1 MVDIKGTAAAK
12 SYTFWTIF
20 IKTKYDEELWISA
33 FNLSF
38 SHNANRKQ
46 RLKTKLFVTPAS

>member
-38 SHNANRKQ
+38 SLNANRKQ